1 METFFTDVD
10 RIKKEIILYL
20 NVALVVFLHQEPLQV
35 SHLSDK
41 AESLFAN

>member
-10 RIKKEIILYL
+10 RINIYL